1 MFVSDLVRFLKI
13 YNKHVIKFI
22 WVKGHNN
29 NPLNERCD
37 YLAVEA
43 SKSLKPGI
51 DVEYEK

>member
-1 MFVSDLVRFLKI
+1 MCIRDS
-13 YNKHVIKFI
+13 KHTVKFF

-43 SKSLKPGI
+43 SKNTNLSM